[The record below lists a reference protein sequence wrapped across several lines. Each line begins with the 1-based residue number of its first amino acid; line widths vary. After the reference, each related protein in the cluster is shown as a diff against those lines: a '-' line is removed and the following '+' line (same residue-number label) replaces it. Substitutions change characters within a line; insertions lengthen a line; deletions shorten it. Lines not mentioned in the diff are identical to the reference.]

1 MQPLYRR
8 VAGLDV
14 HRMVHVATVL
24 IEQPDGSVVKETRQ
38 FGAFRRDLAEL
49 TAWLASHRIE
59 CVVMESTGIYWKS
72 VYSALEAV
80 GIPASVVNA
89 RHAKNVPGRK
99 TDVADSEWLAQ
110 LGRFGLLRASFIA
123 PKDLR
128 ELRLVSRY
136 RKKLAESLSAEKNR
150 LHKLLDDAGIKLGGV
165 VADIHGASAREMI
178 EGLMQGKPPE
188 ELVKCARGKLQEK
201 REALLASLDGQLSA
215 RHRLLLTHIGAHLRV
230 LQEEIAILDRELLAA
245 MQPYAWAHQLLQTI
259 PGLDVIASAMI
270 LIEIGVEMER
280 FGSAGRLASWAALC
294 PGNNESAGKRKSGK
308 TRKGSQMVRT
318 LLIEAALS
326 ARRTKS
332 AFRTKYDALVGR
344 RGHKRTIVALAHKLL
359 RTIYFVLARRQPY
372 RDPGID
378 YEALTVAKHAPRWI
392 KALKKFGYWPAPTTA

>member
-1 MQPLYRR
+1 MQPLYQR

-14 HRMVHVATVL
+14 HRMQHVATVL
-24 IEQPDGSVVKETRQ
+24 IEQPDGSVVKETRA
-38 FGAFRRDLAEL
+38 FGAFTRDLAQL
-49 TAWLASHRIE
+49 TAWFTHHAIE
-59 CVVMESTGIYWKS
+59 CVVMESTGVYWKS
-72 VYSALEAV
+72 VYAALEAAE
-80 GIPASVVNA
+80 IPASVVNA

-110 LGRFGLLRASFIA
+110 LGRFGLLRSSFIA
-123 PKDLR
+123 SKDLR

-136 RKKLAESLSAEKNR
+136 RKKLAEALSGEKNR

-165 VADIHGASAREMI
+165 VSDISGASAREMI
-178 EGLMQGKPPE
+178 EGLMANKDPQ
-188 ELVKCARGKLQEK
+188 ELVKLARGKLKEK
-201 REALLASLDGQLSA
+201 HDDLLAALDGQLSA
-215 RHRLLLTHIGAHLRV
+215 RHRLLLTRIGVHMRTLKD
-230 LQEEIAILDRELLAA
+230 EIAVLDATLLAA

-259 PGLDVIASAMI
+259 PGLDAIAAAMI

-280 FGSAGRLASWAALC
+280 FGGAGRLASWAALC

-318 LLIEAALS
+318 LLIEAANS

-332 AFRTKYDALVGR
+332 AFRAKYDALVGR

-359 RTIYFVLARRQPY
+359 RTIYFVLSRRQPY

-378 YEALTVAKHAPRWI
+378 YEALTVTKHAPRWI
-392 KALKKFGYWPAPTTA
+392 KALKKFGYWPSATTA